1 MRGED
6 DEKYKSKI
14 LKTMEIKKSKKADL
28 EGGKSLGF
36 LMGVVVG
43 LAILFV
49 GFEYGE
55 KDRQITMDNA
65 IVAIVQEEEIEATV
79 QEELPPP
86 PAPEPEV
93 IKAPDI
99 ITIVEDNVKVEHT
112 EIMSTE
118 DDASR
123 AQVDTYTA
131 PVAVVEEEEEVAD
144 NFVFVT
150 VEDMPEFPGGVPGL
164 LKWISDN
171 VNYPTIAAENG
182 IEGRV
187 NCQFVVNADGSVSDV
202 VVMRSLDPNLD
213 KEAIRV
219 LKLLPKFKPGQQRGK
234 PVRVKYS
241 VPVRFQLQK

>member
-1 MRGED
+1 
-6 DEKYKSKI
+6 
-14 LKTMEIKKSKKADL
+14 MEIKKSPKADL
-28 EGGKSLGF
+28 EKNKSLGF
-36 LMGVVVG
+36 LMGIVVG
-43 LAILFV
+43 LAVLFV
-49 GFEYGE
+49 GFEWGE
-55 KDRQITMDNA
+55 KEIE
-65 IVAIVQEEEIEATV
+65 VAVDSGIANIIQEEEIEATI
-79 QEELPPP
+79 QQDEPPP
-86 PAPEPEV
+86 PQPEPEV

-112 EIMSTE
+112 EIMTSE
-118 DDASR
+118 DDANR
-123 AQVDTYTA
+123 AQVDTYVA
-131 PVAVVEEEEEVAD
+131 PAQVVEEEEEVEE

-150 VEDMPEFPGGVPGL
+150 VEDMPLFPGGDAAL
-164 LKWISDN
+164 LKWISEQIR
-171 VNYPTIAAENG
+171 YPTIAAENG

-202 VVMRSLDPNLD
+202 VVIRPIDPSLD

>member
-1 MRGED
+1 
-6 DEKYKSKI
+6 
-14 LKTMEIKKSKKADL
+14 MEIKKSKKADL

-43 LAILFV
+43 LAVLFV

-55 KDRQITMDNA
+55 TDRQISIENV
-65 IVAIVQEEEIEATV
+65 ISAIVQEEEIEATV

-93 IKAPDI
+93 VKAPDI

-112 EIMSTE
+112 VIMSSE

-131 PVAVVEEEEEVAD
+131 PVAVVEEEEEVED
-144 NFVFVT
+144 SFVFVT
-150 VEDMPEFPGGVPGL
+150 VEDMPEYPGGNAAL
-164 LKWISDN
+164 LKWIGEN

-187 NCQFVVNADGSVSDV
+187 YCQFVVNADGSVSDV
-202 VVMRSLDPNLD
+202 VVVRPLDPNLD

-219 LKLLPKFKPGQQRGK
+219 LKLLPKFKPGSQRGK

>member
-1 MRGED
+1 
-6 DEKYKSKI
+6 
-14 LKTMEIKKSKKADL
+14 MEIKKNPKADL
-28 EGGKSLGF
+28 EKNKTLGF
-36 LMGVVVG
+36 LMGAVVG
-43 LAILFV
+43 LAFLFV
-49 GFEYGE
+49 GFEWGE
-55 KDRQITMDNA
+55 RDRQITIESGIA
-65 IVAIVQEEEIEATV
+65 TIIQEEEIEATV
-79 QEELPPP
+79 QEDTPPP

-112 EIMSTE
+112 EIMTSE

-131 PVAVVEEEEEVAD
+131 PVAVVEEEEEVEE

-150 VEDMPEFPGGVPGL
+150 VEDMPEFPGGNVAL

-171 VNYPTIAAENG
+171 VSYPTIAAENG

-187 NCQFVVNADGSVSDV
+187 YCQFVVNADGSVSEV
-202 VVMRSLDPNLD
+202 VVVRPLDPNLD

-219 LKLLPKFKPGQQRGK
+219 LRLLPKFKPGQQRGK

-241 VPVRFQLQK
+241 VPVRFQLQR